1 MAGELKKIYFML
13 LIPAVAALLSVYAGR
28 KLGLIPLL
36 QNISI
41 NVIAPCI
48 FIFSVLF
55 AIALPV
61 FLRSLFAHRVR
72 HQKRVSQAALI
83 KFERKLLFVSLL
95 TPYFILP
102 AYLLDF
108 PGFYFS
114 TTVLLA
120 LYAAYYFY
128 PSRKRIQFEKRIFR
142 VH

>member
-1 MAGELKKIYFML
+1 MASELKKIYFML
-13 LIPAVAALLSVYAGR
+13 VIPAVAALLAAYAGR
-28 KLGLIPLL
+28 RLGLIPLQL
-36 QNISI
+36 NISI
-41 NVIAPCI
+41 TVIAPI
-48 FIFSVLF
+48 LFVFSVLF

-72 HQKRVSQAALI
+72 HQQRVSQAELI

-102 AYLLDF
+102 AYLLDL
-108 PGFYFS
+108 PGFFFS
-114 TTVLLA
+114 ATVLMA

-142 VH
+142 VD